1 MKDVKITISIPC
13 YGRPERT
20 KRSIQCILDQDI
32 NGWEAFIMGDACP
45 DFQKLIDSGYL
56 QSIKEEQ
63 EKKGNIIHYFNA
75 DVNGGG
81 CGYKLTNYAIQNA
94 TGKYLVFYANDDII
108 LPNHF
113 SHYLSEIE
121 NTEYDLVY
129 YNSHLAPLNGDRNTI
144 LQISC
149 IGHCD
154 LIIKTDVAKKI
165 KPHTE
170 KYVHD
175 WEFIYELSM
184 IGKHKKAKSS
194 ETTYKVMRLGSE
206 PEIENIN

>member
-1 MKDVKITISIPC
+1 MTEPRITISIAC
-13 YGRPERT
+13 YKRPERT
-20 KRSIQCILDQDI
+20 KRSIQCILDQNL

-45 DFQKLIDSGYL
+45 DFQKLIDNGYL

-75 DVNGGG
+75 PINGGG
-81 CGYKLTNYAIQNA
+81 CGYKLINYAVENA
-94 TGKYLVFYANDDII
+94 TGKYLVFYANDDVI

-129 YNSHLAPLNGDRNTI
+129 YNSHLAPLKSNRETK
-144 LQISC
+144 LQISS

-154 LIIKTDVAKKI
+154 IIIKTDLAKRL
-165 KPHTE
+165 KPHSERYT
-170 KYVHD
+170 HD
-175 WEFIYELSM
+175 WDFIQEASKK
-184 IGKHKKAKSS
+184 GKVKKANSKLA
-194 ETTYKVMRLGSE
+194 TYKVMRLGSQ
-206 PEIENIN
+206 PLIETID